1 MPRRSSNSSRFTF
14 LPLIAER
21 WPDLETLFGKNG
33 ACGGCWCM
41 VWRLP
46 RKTFVAQK
54 GDGNRI
60 ALKTIVENEE
70 PPGILAYAD
79 RQPAGWC
86 AVAPRETYSALERSR
101 ILAPVDDQPVW
112 SISCFFIAKE
122 LRNNGLSVAML
133 SAAVDFVRERGG
145 NLVEGYPIEPKTK
158 SMPAAFAWTGLASAF
173 RKAGFEELARR
184 SPTRPIM
191 RIATGKKRR
200 T

>member
-1 MPRRSSNSSRFTF
+1 MPKRLIASRRFTF
-14 LPLIAER
+14 HPLTTER

-60 ALKTIVENEE
+60 ALKMIVENDE

-79 RQPAGWC
+79 GQPAGWC
-86 AVAPRETYSALERSR
+86 AVAPREVYSALERSR

-122 LRNNGLSVAML
+122 HRKQGLSVAML
-133 SAAVDFVRERGG
+133 RAAVDFVRELGG
-145 NLVEGYPIEPKTK
+145 RLVEGYPVEPKTK

-173 RKAGFEELARR
+173 RKAGFEEVARR
-184 SPTRPIM
+184 SATRPIM
-191 RIATGKKRR
+191 RITTGKKRSK
-200 T
+200 